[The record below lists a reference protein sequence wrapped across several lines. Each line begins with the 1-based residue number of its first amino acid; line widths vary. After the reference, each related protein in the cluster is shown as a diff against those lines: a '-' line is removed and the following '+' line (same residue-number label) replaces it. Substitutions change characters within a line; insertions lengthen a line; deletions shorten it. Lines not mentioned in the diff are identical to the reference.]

1 MGGGRSGLGGSGKYT
16 DFGSYGEALMKS
28 SRFFSEN
35 SNAGQWIASLTG
47 DEYQAISYYTGV
59 GYTPINKAM
68 YTQDYEDMSPSMQNT
83 VDSMQNGMDKFV
95 LTKGINITR
104 QCDFQIF
111 GANKYESMTK
121 EQIIDFIKNNADS
134 DGTLQNDGFLSFGAN
149 NHGAAIA
156 GSGLVLH
163 AKVPP
168 SIGAGAYVNPISQ
181 HSGSTENEFLF
192 NAYSR
197 FKFDLSSIREDSSG
211 KIHINC
217 IWKGR
222 GTNKSKKKK

>member
-1 MGGGRSGLGGSGKYT
+1 MGGGRSDLGGGGKYT
-16 DFGSYGEALMKS
+16 DFGSYGAALMKS
-28 SRFFSEN
+28 TRFFDEN
-35 SNAGQWIASLTG
+35 SNVGQWRMSLSS
-47 DEYQAISYYTGV
+47 DEYHAISYYTGI
-59 GYTPINKAM
+59 GYSSINKAM
-68 YTQDYEDMSPSMQNT
+68 YTQDYEDMDSSMQQT
-83 VDSMQNGMDKFV
+83 VDSMQTGMDKFV
-95 LTKGINITR
+95 LTKGIQCTR

-111 GANKYESMTK
+111 GAKKYESMTK
-121 EQIIDFIKNNADS
+121 EQVIDYIKNNADS

-168 SIGAGAYVNPISQ
+168 SVGAGAYVNPISQ
-181 HSGSTENEFLF
+181 HSGSSENEFLF

-197 FKFDLSSIREDSSG
+197 FKFDLSSIRVDSSG

-217 IWKGR
+217 TWKGR